1 MQYKRGEH
9 PNSLKNLEKGKFKKG
24 QVTNP
29 RGRPPN
35 ELSLTN
41 LTRESLNQ
49 VCPYDS
55 KGRTWKEYIVDKW
68 LTLSAENPSF
78 FRELIER
85 LEGKVVQPVDTGVET
100 KVTWVIGKGYLSRED
115 QDREQLEARQPL
127 AIDTSAQSVE
137 EEPDPDKAVP
147 LNELMG
153 RIQRRH
159 EQQE

>member
-41 LTRESLNQ
+41 LTRETLTE
-49 VCPYDS
+49 VCPHDPH
-55 KGRTWKEYIVDKW
+55 GRTWKEYLVDKW
-68 LTLSAENPSF
+68 LTLSAENPSY

-85 LEGKVVQPVDTGVET
+85 LEGKVTQPIDTNVDT
-100 KVTWVIGKGYLSRED
+100 KITWVIGKGYVKDEPETELPERETKQLD
-115 QDREQLEARQPL
+115 IGKPSNEVMDEVRKRSEQE
-127 AIDTSAQSVE
+127 TT
-137 EEPDPDKAVP
+137 
-147 LNELMG
+147 
-153 RIQRRH
+153 
-159 EQQE
+159 